1 MYPTTQPNWQSL
13 VKSRLR
19 QTLQLYLWVFVP
31 MWLMFLLNN
40 SVLFGLWNVFGI
52 VPRELSVPSFIGI
65 LASWTM
71 HANLAHITGNSLV
84 MAQVL
89 FLFGVFEKKA
99 MMTIVFLIVGSGLFT
114 WVFGSSNS
122 LHIGASGLA
131 FWGIWVGICD
141 DGLYDWW
148 GVVRQTLELSDCMCG
163 VRCGVLVG
171 DVEQSYAT
179 SGRVLCWAFGGIVDR
194 HWGWGKYSSFVFT
207 ESVVAVISVQN
218 YPMVVLRQR

>member
-19 QTLQLYLWVFVP
+19 QTMQLYLWVFVP

-40 SVLFGLWNVFGI
+40 SVLFGLWNIFGI

-131 FWGIWVGICD
+131 FAMMGYMIGGALFARRWSYLIACVALGVGFWLVMLSNLMPQVGVSFAGHLGGLLTGIGVGASTRHS
-141 DGLYDWW
+141 Y
-148 GVVRQTLELSDCMCG
+148 S
-163 VRCGVLVG
+163 
-171 DVEQSYAT
+171 QS
-179 SGRVLCWAFGGIVDR
+179 RL
-194 HWGWGKYSSFVFT
+194 
-207 ESVVAVISVQN
+207 
-218 YPMVVLRQR
+218 LR

>member
-1 MYPTTQPNWQSL
+1 MYPTTQPSWQSL

-19 QTLQLYLWVFVP
+19 QTMQLYLWVFVP

-131 FWGIWVGICD
+131 FAMMGYMIGGALFARRWGYLIACVALGVGFWLVMLSNLMPQVGVSFAGHLG
-141 DGLYDWW
+141 GLLTGI
-148 GVVRQTLELSDCMCG
+148 GVGASTRHSYS
-163 VRCGVLVG
+163 
-171 DVEQSYAT
+171 QS
-179 SGRVLCWAFGGIVDR
+179 RL
-194 HWGWGKYSSFVFT
+194 
-207 ESVVAVISVQN
+207 
-218 YPMVVLRQR
+218 LR

>member
-1 MYPTTQPNWQSL
+1 
-13 VKSRLR
+13 
-19 QTLQLYLWVFVP
+19 
-31 MWLMFLLNN
+31 MFLLNN

-131 FWGIWVGICD
+131 FAMMGYMIGGALFARRWSYLIACVALGVGFWLVMLSNLMPQVGVSFAGHLGGLLTGIGVGASTRHS
-141 DGLYDWW
+141 Y
-148 GVVRQTLELSDCMCG
+148 S
-163 VRCGVLVG
+163 
-171 DVEQSYAT
+171 QS
-179 SGRVLCWAFGGIVDR
+179 RL
-194 HWGWGKYSSFVFT
+194 
-207 ESVVAVISVQN
+207 
-218 YPMVVLRQR
+218 LR

>member
-1 MYPTTQPNWQSL
+1 MYPTTQPSWQSL

-19 QTLQLYLWVFVP
+19 QTMQLYLWVFVP

-89 FLFGVFEKKA
+89 FLFGMFEKKA

-131 FWGIWVGICD
+131 FAMMGYMIGGALFARRWGYLIACVALGVGFWLAMLSNLMPQVGVSFAGHLG
-141 DGLYDWW
+141 GLLTGI
-148 GVVRQTLELSDCMCG
+148 GVGASTRHPYS
-163 VRCGVLVG
+163 
-171 DVEQSYAT
+171 QS
-179 SGRVLCWAFGGIVDR
+179 RL
-194 HWGWGKYSSFVFT
+194 
-207 ESVVAVISVQN
+207 
-218 YPMVVLRQR
+218 LR

>member
-1 MYPTTQPNWQSL
+1 MYPTSQPSWQSL

-19 QTLQLYLWVFVP
+19 QTMQLYLWVFVP

-131 FWGIWVGICD
+131 FAMMGYMIGGALFARRWGYLIACVALGVGFWLAMLSNLMPQVGVSFAGHLG
-141 DGLYDWW
+141 GLLTGI
-148 GVVRQTLELSDCMCG
+148 GVGASTRHPYS
-163 VRCGVLVG
+163 
-171 DVEQSYAT
+171 QS
-179 SGRVLCWAFGGIVDR
+179 RL
-194 HWGWGKYSSFVFT
+194 
-207 ESVVAVISVQN
+207 
-218 YPMVVLRQR
+218 LR

>member
-99 MMTIVFLIVGSGLFT
+99 MMTIMFLIVGSGLFT

-131 FWGIWVGICD
+131 FAMMGYMIGGALFARRWGYLIACVALGVGFWLVMLSNLMPQVGVSFAGHLG
-141 DGLYDWW
+141 GLLTGI
-148 GVVRQTLELSDCMCG
+148 GVGASTRHSYS
-163 VRCGVLVG
+163 
-171 DVEQSYAT
+171 QS
-179 SGRVLCWAFGGIVDR
+179 RL
-194 HWGWGKYSSFVFT
+194 
-207 ESVVAVISVQN
+207 
-218 YPMVVLRQR
+218 LR

>member
-19 QTLQLYLWVFVP
+19 QTMQLYLWVFVP

-52 VPRELSVPSFIGI
+52 APRELSVPSFIGI

-131 FWGIWVGICD
+131 FAMMGYMIGGALFARRWGYLIACVALGVGFWLAMLSNLMPQVGVSFAGHLG
-141 DGLYDWW
+141 GLLTGI
-148 GVVRQTLELSDCMCG
+148 GVGASTRHPYS
-163 VRCGVLVG
+163 
-171 DVEQSYAT
+171 QS
-179 SGRVLCWAFGGIVDR
+179 RL
-194 HWGWGKYSSFVFT
+194 
-207 ESVVAVISVQN
+207 
-218 YPMVVLRQR
+218 LR

>member
-1 MYPTTQPNWQSL
+1 MYPTTQPSWQSL
-13 VKSRLR
+13 VKSRLQ
-19 QTLQLYLWVFVP
+19 QTMQLYLWVFVSL
-31 MWLMFLLNN
+31 WLVFFLYYRLL
-40 SVLFGLWNVFGI
+40 VGLWNVFGI

-131 FWGIWVGICD
+131 FAMMGYMIGGALFARRWGYLIACVALGVGFWLAMLSNLMPQVGVSFAGHLG
-141 DGLYDWW
+141 GLLTGI
-148 GVVRQTLELSDCMCG
+148 GVGASTRHPYS
-163 VRCGVLVG
+163 
-171 DVEQSYAT
+171 QS
-179 SGRVLCWAFGGIVDR
+179 RL
-194 HWGWGKYSSFVFT
+194 
-207 ESVVAVISVQN
+207 
-218 YPMVVLRQR
+218 LR

>member
-19 QTLQLYLWVFVP
+19 QTMQLYLWVFVP

-131 FWGIWVGICD
+131 FAMMGYMIGGALFARRWGYLIACVALGVGFWLVMLSNLMPQVGVSFAGHLG
-141 DGLYDWW
+141 GLLTGI
-148 GVVRQTLELSDCMCG
+148 GVGASTRHSYS
-163 VRCGVLVG
+163 
-171 DVEQSYAT
+171 QS
-179 SGRVLCWAFGGIVDR
+179 RL
-194 HWGWGKYSSFVFT
+194 
-207 ESVVAVISVQN
+207 
-218 YPMVVLRQR
+218 LR

>member
-1 MYPTTQPNWQSL
+1 MYPTTQPSWQSL
-13 VKSRLR
+13 VKSRLQ
-19 QTLQLYLWVFVP
+19 QTMQLYLWVFVP

-131 FWGIWVGICD
+131 FAMMGYMIGGALFARRWGYLIACVALGVGFWLAMLSNLMPQVGVSFAGHLG
-141 DGLYDWW
+141 GLLTGI
-148 GVVRQTLELSDCMCG
+148 GVGASTRHSYS
-163 VRCGVLVG
+163 
-171 DVEQSYAT
+171 QS
-179 SGRVLCWAFGGIVDR
+179 RL
-194 HWGWGKYSSFVFT
+194 
-207 ESVVAVISVQN
+207 
-218 YPMVVLRQR
+218 LR

>member
-1 MYPTTQPNWQSL
+1 MYPTTQPSWQSL

-19 QTLQLYLWVFVP
+19 QTMQLYLWVFVP

-131 FWGIWVGICD
+131 FAMMGYMIGGALFARRWGYLIACVALGVGFWLVMLSNLMPQVGVSFAGHLG
-141 DGLYDWW
+141 GLLTGI
-148 GVVRQTLELSDCMCG
+148 GVGASTRHPYS
-163 VRCGVLVG
+163 
-171 DVEQSYAT
+171 QS
-179 SGRVLCWAFGGIVDR
+179 RL
-194 HWGWGKYSSFVFT
+194 
-207 ESVVAVISVQN
+207 
-218 YPMVVLRQR
+218 LR

>member
-13 VKSRLR
+13 VKNRLR
-19 QTLQLYLWVFVP
+19 QTMQLYLWVFVP

-71 HANLAHITGNSLV
+71 HANLTHITGNSLV

-131 FWGIWVGICD
+131 FAMMGYMIGGALFARRWGYLIACVALGVGFWLVMLSNLRPQVGVSFAGHLG
-141 DGLYDWW
+141 GLLTGI
-148 GVVRQTLELSDCMCG
+148 GVGASTRHPYS
-163 VRCGVLVG
+163 
-171 DVEQSYAT
+171 QS
-179 SGRVLCWAFGGIVDR
+179 RL
-194 HWGWGKYSSFVFT
+194 
-207 ESVVAVISVQN
+207 
-218 YPMVVLRQR
+218 LR

>member
-13 VKSRLR
+13 VKNRLR
-19 QTLQLYLWVFVP
+19 QTMQLYLWVFVP

-71 HANLAHITGNSLV
+71 HANLTHITGNSLV

-131 FWGIWVGICD
+131 FAMMGYMIGGALFARRWGYLIACVALGVGFWLVMLSNLMPQVGVSFAGHLG
-141 DGLYDWW
+141 GLLTGI
-148 GVVRQTLELSDCMCG
+148 GVGASTRHPYS
-163 VRCGVLVG
+163 
-171 DVEQSYAT
+171 QS
-179 SGRVLCWAFGGIVDR
+179 RL
-194 HWGWGKYSSFVFT
+194 
-207 ESVVAVISVQN
+207 
-218 YPMVVLRQR
+218 LR

>member
-19 QTLQLYLWVFVP
+19 QTMQLYLWVFVP

-99 MMTIVFLIVGSGLFT
+99 MMTIMFLIVGSGLFT

-131 FWGIWVGICD
+131 FAMMGYMIGGALFARRWGYLIACVALGVGFWLVMLSNLMPQVGVSFAGHLG
-141 DGLYDWW
+141 GLLTGI
-148 GVVRQTLELSDCMCG
+148 GVGASTRHSYS
-163 VRCGVLVG
+163 
-171 DVEQSYAT
+171 QS
-179 SGRVLCWAFGGIVDR
+179 RL
-194 HWGWGKYSSFVFT
+194 
-207 ESVVAVISVQN
+207 
-218 YPMVVLRQR
+218 LR

>member
-1 MYPTTQPNWQSL
+1 MYPTTQPSWQSL

-19 QTLQLYLWVFVP
+19 QTMQLYLWVFVP

-99 MMTIVFLIVGSGLFT
+99 MMTIMFLIVGSGLFT

-131 FWGIWVGICD
+131 FAMMGYMIGGALFARRWGYLIACVALGVGFWLVMLSNLMPQVGVSFAGHLG
-141 DGLYDWW
+141 GLLTGI
-148 GVVRQTLELSDCMCG
+148 GVGASTRHSYS
-163 VRCGVLVG
+163 
-171 DVEQSYAT
+171 QS
-179 SGRVLCWAFGGIVDR
+179 RL
-194 HWGWGKYSSFVFT
+194 
-207 ESVVAVISVQN
+207 
-218 YPMVVLRQR
+218 LR

>member
-1 MYPTTQPNWQSL
+1 MYPTTQPSWQNL
-13 VKSRLR
+13 VKNRLR
-19 QTLQLYLWVFVP
+19 QTMQLYLWVFVP

-131 FWGIWVGICD
+131 FAMMGYMIGGALFARRWGYLIACVALGVGFWLAMLSNLMPQVGVSFAGHLG
-141 DGLYDWW
+141 GLLTGI
-148 GVVRQTLELSDCMCG
+148 GVGASTRHPYS
-163 VRCGVLVG
+163 
-171 DVEQSYAT
+171 QS
-179 SGRVLCWAFGGIVDR
+179 RL
-194 HWGWGKYSSFVFT
+194 
-207 ESVVAVISVQN
+207 
-218 YPMVVLRQR
+218 LR

>member
-1 MYPTTQPNWQSL
+1 MYPTTQPSWQSL

-131 FWGIWVGICD
+131 FAMMGYMIGGALFARRWGYLIACVALGVGFWLAMLSNLMPQVGVSFAGHLG
-141 DGLYDWW
+141 GLLTGI
-148 GVVRQTLELSDCMCG
+148 GVGASTRHSYS
-163 VRCGVLVG
+163 
-171 DVEQSYAT
+171 QS
-179 SGRVLCWAFGGIVDR
+179 RL
-194 HWGWGKYSSFVFT
+194 
-207 ESVVAVISVQN
+207 
-218 YPMVVLRQR
+218 LR

>member
-1 MYPTTQPNWQSL
+1 MYPTTQPSWQSL
-13 VKSRLR
+13 VKNRLR
-19 QTLQLYLWVFVP
+19 QTMQLYLWVFVP

-71 HANLAHITGNSLV
+71 HANLVHITGNSLV

-131 FWGIWVGICD
+131 FAMMGYMIGGALFARRWGYLIACVALGVGFWLAMLSNLMPQVGVSFAGHLG
-141 DGLYDWW
+141 GLLTGI
-148 GVVRQTLELSDCMCG
+148 GVGASTRHPYS
-163 VRCGVLVG
+163 
-171 DVEQSYAT
+171 QS
-179 SGRVLCWAFGGIVDR
+179 RL
-194 HWGWGKYSSFVFT
+194 
-207 ESVVAVISVQN
+207 
-218 YPMVVLRQR
+218 LR